1 MATLK
6 PHPLVMAL
14 AKALKPQVASMRA
27 GTPDALVRAS
37 DLPEL
42 VTFAGFLGDTVTQP
56 GQDTQW
62 RVLYLDLELRRW
74 LLLDEADILLAEK
87 VEDEAAPTGERDLI
101 WVKADASVGRGSGS
115 PSVEAR
121 FLTGEFTRAEDFE
134 APPTGGTLAAA
145 TGVFCQARTPS
156 CCRIRTRR

>member
-6 PHPLVMAL
+6 PHPLVTAL

-27 GTPDALVRAS
+27 GTPDALVEAS

-56 GQDTQW
+56 GQTTQW

-87 VEDEAAPTGERDLI
+87 VEDETAPSGERDLI

-121 FLTGEFTRAEDFE
+121 FLTGEFTRAGDFE